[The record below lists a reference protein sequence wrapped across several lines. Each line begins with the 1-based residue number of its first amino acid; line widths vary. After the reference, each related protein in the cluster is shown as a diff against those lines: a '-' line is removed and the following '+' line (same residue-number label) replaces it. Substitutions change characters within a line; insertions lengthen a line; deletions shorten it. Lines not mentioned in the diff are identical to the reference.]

1 MNKRVGSI
9 CLAAIMAI
17 STIAMSGCKKG
28 GSETA
33 DVKTI
38 KIWSVNG
45 HTKEYDINRV
55 EKFNNEI
62 GKERGLKIEF
72 KMITDAN
79 QMTELG
85 MQTGDLPH
93 LVDGSNLKTLVEK
106 DIIIPI
112 TDLPGGEEH
121 IKKMGIEIPN
131 NDECMY
137 DGKIYSMP
145 KNSGTRA
152 LIYNKEMFVEAGLV
166 DENGEAKP
174 PKNLEEL
181 REYAKKLTNP
191 EEGKY
196 GLILPFKWQTCLE
209 DWLGMAQQINGF
221 GSYNPKTG
229 LYDFSAYEVILNTL
243 MDIKNDGS
251 ILPGSEGLD
260 NDPARARFAE
270 GGIGMKFAFYW
281 DYGVLTTQF
290 PAKIEWGVAPYPIE
304 NADGT
309 RYKQKC
315 GDGYRSRINKS
326 VIEDIGAEDFM
337 FFYEWWY
344 SEESMGE
351 LYAGGMDI
359 PKSEKVAASVE
370 FKDGEYVQWKE
381 FGDLLEISHPE
392 PIAMATEVSGNLKIQ
407 DDFLKSVWN
416 GNESVADFV
425 KRKQEE
431 YNAGIEAYQKMN
443 PEYDP
448 NVALDPDW
456 DISY

>member
-1 MNKRVGSI
+1 MKKRIGSI
-9 CLAAIMAI
+9 CLAALMMV
-17 STIAMSGCKKG
+17 SSVAMTGCGSKQASG
-28 GSETA
+28 

-45 HTKEYDINRV
+45 HTKEYDLKRV
-55 EKFNNEI
+55 DEFNTKI

-85 MQTGDLPH
+85 VQTGDLPH
-93 LVDGSNLKTLVEK
+93 LVDGLNLKTLVEK

-112 TDLPGGEEH
+112 TDLPGGQEH
-121 IKKMGIEIPN
+121 IDATGIEVPQN
-131 NDECMY
+131 EECVF
-137 DGKIYSMP
+137 DGKVYSLP

-152 LIYNKEMFVEAGLV
+152 LIYNKEMFKKAGLV

-174 PKNLEEL
+174 PKSLEEL
-181 REYAKKLTNP
+181 REYAKILTNP
-191 EEGKY
+191 EAGEY

-221 GSYNPKTG
+221 GNYNPKTG
-229 LYDFSAYEVILNTL
+229 LYDFSAYEPILQTM

-290 PAKIEWGVAPYPIE
+290 PAKIDWGVAPYPIQNE
-304 NADGT
+304 DGT
-309 RYKQKC
+309 RYLQKC

-326 VIEDIGAEDFM
+326 VLTDIGGEDFM
-337 FFYEWWY
+337 FFYDWWY
-344 SEESMGE
+344 SDEVMADM
-351 LYAGGMDI
+351 YAGGMDI
-359 PKSEKVAASVE
+359 PKSAHVAEKVTFA
-370 FKDGEYVQWKE
+370 DGEYTQWKE
-381 FGDLLEISHPE
+381 LGDLLAISHPE
-392 PIAMATEVSGNLKIQ
+392 PIPVKTETSGILKIQ

-416 GNESVADFV
+416 GSESVADFV
-425 KRKQEE
+425 KRKEQE
-431 YNAGIEAYQKMN
+431 YNDGIKIYQERN

-448 NVALDPDW
+448 SEAIDMDW